1 MFLGCIFFSRTKFTA
16 RSLKINARTIMHRK
30 CQCLLVAP
38 VFAAEL
44 LIVFSLLTAYLLA
57 RMYREPLESPDFFV
71 INEYLAPGVCLL
83 KAARIVH
90 ILFPVPSSEGQMP
103 QNTVLP
109 RN

>member
-1 MFLGCIFFSRTKFTA
+1 ML
-16 RSLKINARTIMHRK
+16 
-30 CQCLLVAP
+30 
-38 VFAAEL
+38 AAEL
-44 LIVFSLLTAYLLA
+44 LILFSLLTAYLLA
-57 RMYREPLESPDFFV
+57 RMYREPLESPDCFV
-71 INEYLAPGVCLL
+71 IDEYLAAGVCLL